1 MDYVRKEGLH
11 IAAELLFYSDEKV
24 INIAIDVGF
33 QYQESFNRAFKK
45 FLFFLPKQY
54 RNVVRIPGPL
64 LGKASLDT
72 KLLPGGLGW
81 NQN

>member
-1 MDYVRKEGLH
+1 MKKRRLTY
-11 IAAELLFYSDEKV
+11 AAELLFHSDEKV

-45 FLFFLPKQY
+45 FYVFSPKQY
-54 RNVVRIPGPL
+54 RNVVRISGPL
-64 LGKASLDT
+64 LGKAALDT